1 MTRLRQLLMLAAM
14 FWGLQSAA
22 AGAVDV
28 IVNRDVPLH
37 EISEN
42 ALRAIYTLR
51 QTRWPDGQPIQ
62 VFVLADDDPL
72 HTEFAK
78 TLLGMYPYQLRQI
91 WDQMTF
97 SGMGQAPMQLSSQ
110 AEMLRRVAATP
121 GAIGYVAAP
130 AANKH
135 VNVLPVR

>member
-1 MTRLRQLLMLAAM
+1 MTRFRPLLLLAAL

-22 AGAVDV
+22 AWAVDV

-37 EISEN
+37 QISEN
-42 ALRAIYTLR
+42 TLRAIYTLR
-51 QTRWPDGQPIQ
+51 QTRWPGGQPIQ
-62 VFVLADDDPL
+62 VFALPDDDPV
-72 HTEFAK
+72 HAEFAK
-78 TLLGMYPYQLRQI
+78 GLLGMYPYQLRQI

-97 SGMGQAPMQLSSQ
+97 SGMGQAPVQLPSQ

-130 AANKH
+130 IGNEH
-135 VNVLPVR
+135 VSVLPIR

>member
-1 MTRLRQLLMLAAM
+1 MTRIHPLLMLVAL
-14 FWGLQSAA
+14 FWGLQSPAV
-22 AGAVDV
+22 GAVDV
-28 IVNRDVPLH
+28 IVNPDVH
-37 EISEN
+37 MRQISEN
-42 ALRAIYTLR
+42 SLRAIYTLR

-72 HTEFAK
+72 TAEFAK

-97 SGMGQAPMQLSSQ
+97 SGMGQAPMQLSSP

-121 GAIGYVAAP
+121 GAIGYISNVTGGE
-130 AANKH
+130 H
-135 VNVLPVR
+135 VRILPLR

>member
-14 FWGLQSAA
+14 LWGLQSAA

-130 AANKH
+130 TANKH